1 MIEDIVI
8 ITGPT
13 AVGKSDLAVEL
24 AKELDAEIIS
34 ADSMQIYKELNIGS
48 GKITEAEKKNVPH
61 HLLDI
66 RSFNEQYSVAEFCE
80 DCKKKIREI
89 SARGKNVIIVGG
101 TGLYIKALVN
111 NYDYSSVQKNEE
123 FRAKLEAEAQENG
136 LSALYS
142 QLKELS
148 PERAEK
154 ISQSDKKRIIRA
166 LEILSCEKNSVAPSA
181 AEFSYKIFAL
191 NLERDVL
198 YSKINA
204 RVDKMFELGLL
215 NEVQAL
221 KNAGMTQNDQS
232 AKGIGYMELL
242 KYLNGECSLDEA
254 KEKIKQHSRNY
265 AKRQLTLL
273 RGMDVLW
280 VNASDKIA
288 AKNCILE
295 KIYE

>member
-1 MIEDIVI
+1 MIEDIIV

-48 GKITEAEKKNVPH
+48 GKVTEEEMCGVPH
-61 HLLDI
+61 HLLNI
-66 RSFNEQYSVAEFCE
+66 LSFKESYSVAEFCE
-80 DCKKKIREI
+80 ACKEKIKEI
-89 SARGKNVIIVGG
+89 RSRGKNVIIVGG

-123 FRAKLEAEAQENG
+123 FRAKLEAEAEEKGLQE
-136 LSALYS
+136 LYAR
-142 QLKELS
+142 LKGLS

-154 ISQSDKKRIIRA
+154 ISPSDKKRIIRA
-166 LEILSCEKNSVAPSA
+166 LEILSCERTGAHHCA
-181 AEFSYKIFAL
+181 DELSYKIFAL
-191 NLERDVL
+191 NLDRTAL
-198 YSKINA
+198 YDKINA
-204 RVDKMFELGLL
+204 RVDKMFKLGLL
-215 NEVQAL
+215 DEVQAL
-221 KNAGMTQNDQS
+221 KNAGMTENDQS
-232 AKGIGYMELL
+232 AKGIGYTELL
-242 KYLNGECSLDEA
+242 KYSGGECTLDEA
-254 KEKIKQHSRNY
+254 VDKIKQHSRNY

-280 VNASDKIA
+280 VDASDKSA
-288 AKNCILE
+288 AKSYILE

>member
-1 MIEDIVI
+1 MIEDVIV

-48 GKITEAEKKNVPH
+48 GKITEEEKQNVPH

-66 RSFNEQYSVAEFCE
+66 LSFKEQYSVAEFCE
-80 DCKKKIREI
+80 DCKKKIKEI
-89 SARGKNVIIVGG
+89 RSRGKNVVIVGG

-123 FRAKLEAEAQENG
+123 FRTKLEAEAQEKG
-136 LSALYS
+136 LSVLYS
-142 QLKELS
+142 RLKELS

-166 LEILSCEKNSVAPSA
+166 LEILSCEKKCVAKSV

-204 RVDKMFELGLL
+204 RVDKMFEHGLL
-215 NEVQAL
+215 DEIETL
-221 KNAGMTQNDQS
+221 KNDGMTENDQS
-232 AKGIGYMELL
+232 AKGIGYTELL
-242 KYLNGECSLDEA
+242 KYFGGDYSLSEA

-280 VNASDKIA
+280 VNASDKNA
-288 AKNCILE
+288 AKSYILE